1 MRSRRSP
8 LYNEGR
14 LRHRD
19 IVDQTVAEWIAKRN
33 KNEVLKAL
41 VEADV
46 TVAPLYSIA
55 DITSDPHFVER
66 EIYSEIPDDD
76 LGKIPVHKPVPD
88 LSDTPATFRNTAPK
102 IGQDTTEILL
112 AAGSKK
118 ANTSVLREKYQMKQH
133 LELIKAN

>member
-1 MRSRRSP
+1 M
-8 LYNEGR
+8 
-14 LRHRD
+14 D
-19 IVDQTVAEWIAKRN
+19 CKRN

-66 EIYSEIPDDD
+66 KVYSEIPDDD

-88 LSDTPATFRNTAPK
+88 LSDTPATFRSAAPK

-112 AAGSKK
+112 AAGFKEERIHQFFERKS
-118 ANTSVLREKYQMKQH
+118 
-133 LELIKAN
+133 IK